1 MSMNTKH
8 LPLPQALLLARAQH
22 GLDQANDRV
31 RDKTLNPARNHD
43 PQSSDHVSPFLA
55 DPITEDERC
64 ALAANLERRM
74 SAGYAKEPIR
84 EDLRRD
90 NTGPFRALA
99 IVWALTLAVLACMW
113 AVYSCSTAPE
123 TQPVMELR

>member
-1 MSMNTKH
+1 MNTKH
-8 LPLPQALLLARAQH
+8 LPLTQALILARVNYEVEQCNSRIRRRM
-22 GLDQANDRV
+22 L
-31 RDKTLNPARNHD
+31 TPARN
-43 PQSSDHVSPFLA
+43 PAPAYSDCQPATLPDS
-55 DPITEDERC
+55 ITDDERC
-64 ALAANLERRM
+64 LLAENLERRM
-74 SAGYAKEPIR
+74 SAGYDMEPVS

-99 IVWALTLAVLACMW
+99 IVWAVTLAVLACMW